1 MKNIPLLKNIRAS
14 RSPSP
19 DEGQPAGAQSGR
31 LKRIRE
37 SRLLWPL
44 AAWIVIL
51 VITLIFA
58 PGFFRIGIIDD
69 PVYGKHLFGN
79 LIDVFNNG
87 APLMLVSIGMTLV
100 IATGG
105 IDLSVGAV
113 IAISAAMGAV
123 LINPALGNRLITNEI
138 LTANTTNTPLPLIV
152 LATLAA
158 GTLCGA
164 WNGLL
169 VSRARIQP
177 MVATLILMVG
187 GRGIAQLITNGQ
199 IMTIYYTPYFWFGN
213 GYILGL
219 PVSIY
224 IVAFV
229 FLLAWLL
236 VRKTSIG
243 LFIESVGI
251 NAKSTFYSGI
261 NEKNVKLFAY
271 TFCGFCGAIAG
282 LIYSSYIHSA
292 DGNNNGLN
300 YELDAILAVVMG
312 GTLMTGGRFSLF
324 ATLIGAVVIWTFTL
338 TMYTFGVPANALLAG
353 RALLVLIVVLLYSDQ
368 TRRLLS
374 SLMDAEQIRR
384 LMRKISDRKGPRHGT
399 AN

>member
-1 MKNIPLLKNIRAS
+1 MKQISSFRKIRDS
-14 RSPSP
+14 
-19 DEGQPAGAQSGR
+19 Q
-31 LKRIRE
+31 LF
-37 SRLLWPL
+37 WPL
-44 AAWIVIL
+44 VAWVLI
-51 VITLIFA
+51 LIFNA
-58 PGFFRIGIIDD
+58 IVEPGFFKLGFIED
-69 PVYGKHLFGN
+69 PVYGKHLYGN
-79 LIDVFNNG
+79 LVDIFNNG
-87 APLMLVSIGMTLV
+87 APLMLVAIGMTLV

-123 LINPALGNRLITNEI
+123 LINPALGNELIANEI
-138 LTANTTNTPLPLIV
+138 LTRNATNTPLPL
-152 LATLAA
+152 ADLAA
-158 GTLCGA
+158 GTLCGL
-164 WNGLL
+164 WNGIL
-169 VSRARIQP
+169 VSKARIQP
-177 MVATLILMVG
+177 MVATLILMVA

-224 IVAFV
+224 IVAIV
-229 FLLAWLL
+229 LLLAWIL
-236 VRKTSIG
+236 VRKTAIG

-261 NEKNVKLFAY
+261 NEQNVKLVAY

-282 LIYSSYIHSA
+282 LILSSYVHSA

-312 GTLMTGGRFSLF
+312 GTLMTGGRFSML
-324 ATLIGAVVIWTFTL
+324 ASVIGAVVIWTFTVTVYSL
-338 TMYTFGVPANALLAG
+338 GVPANALLA
-353 RALLVLIVVLLYSDQ
+353 AKAVLVLLVILLYSDY
-368 TRRLLS
+368 S
-374 SLMDAEQIRR
+374 RR
-384 LMRKISDRKGPRHGT
+384 LMNRLFEQRGSQHDT